1 MMKQLYIA
9 IGLLI
14 CLNSQAQ
21 SYTERLEK
29 LDIQSYRIQIATN
42 DSTNQIVVVEK
53 IKILFL
59 KPQTSFYLDLVEQ
72 NEEKKGMKITELTE
86 NIGTV
91 SYIHNK
97 GKLIITPTSSVKTGE
112 IREYILKYCGIPKD
126 GLVISKNKYNDRTF
140 FGDNW
145 PTRAQNW
152 IACVDHPSDK
162 ASVSFS
168 VETPDHYEVIANGEK
183 KIEVQLPHNRKMVE
197 YYSAVEIPT
206 KVMVIG
212 IADFEIQEAGIIN
225 GIPVSSWVYPQNKE
239 EGFYDLA
246 QATEI
251 IQFFTKHFGEYPYAK
266 LANVQSTTRFGG
278 MENASCIFYDEN
290 SITGKRT
297 DETLIA
303 HEVAH
308 QWFGNSATEM
318 DWCHLWLSEGFAT
331 YCTNLYIQEKYGE
344 EAFDIQL
351 KEDKETILRFY
362 KMNKTPVIDTVSKDL
377 MYLLNANSYQKGAWI
392 LHMLR
397 CKVGDEIF
405 WKGLYN
411 YYQKYKLSN
420 ATSDDFRTVMEEISG
435 MDLHPFFNQW
445 LRNSGHPKI
454 EMTHTVNQHQ
464 INIEINQVQK
474 SKVIFNFPLEIKLTY
489 LNNTSEIKTIEVD
502 EKMEKVSFT
511 IPDGIY
517 SIVLDPHTNLLFE
530 EVK

>member
-1 MMKQLYIA
+1 MMKQLITA
-9 IGLLI
+9 IGFLI
-14 CLNSQAQ
+14 CLNLQAQ
-21 SYTERLEK
+21 SYTERFEN
-29 LDIQSYRIQIATN
+29 LDVESYEIKIALN
-42 DSTNQIVVVEK
+42 DSTNQITVSEK
-53 IKILFL
+53 VKILFL

-72 NEEKKGMKITELTE
+72 NEEHKGMKISELIEMEGAT
-86 NIGTV
+86 T
-91 SYIHNK
+91 YIHDK
-97 GKLIITPTSSVKTGE
+97 GKLIITPRLTIKAGE
-112 IREYILKYCGIPKD
+112 TREYILKYSGVPKD
-126 GLVISKNKYNDRTF
+126 GLVISKNKYNDHTF

-168 VETPDHYEVIANGEK
+168 VEVPDHYEVIANGEK
-183 KIEVQLPHNRKMVE
+183 KMDVQLPHNRKMVE

-212 IADFEIQEAGIIN
+212 VADFEIQEAGIVN

-251 IQFFTKHFGEYPYAK
+251 IQFFTKHFGEYPFAK

-278 MENASCIFYDEN
+278 MENASCIFYDEK
-290 SITGKRT
+290 SITGRRT

-344 EAFDIQL
+344 EAFDTQL
-351 KEDKETILRFY
+351 KEDRETVLRFY
-362 KMNKTPVIDTVSKDL
+362 KLNKTPVIDTVSKNL
-377 MYLLNANSYQKGAWI
+377 MYLLNANSYQKGAWV

-411 YYQKYKLSN
+411 YYKKYKLSN
-420 ATSDDFRTVMEEISG
+420 ATSDDFRNVMEEVSG
-435 MDLHPFFNQW
+435 IDLHPFFNQW
-445 LRNSGHPKI
+445 LRNAGQPKI
-454 EMTHTVNQHQ
+454 EMTQKINGHQ

-474 SKVIFNFPLEIKLTY
+474 SKTIFNFPLEIKLIFSDGK
-489 LNNTSEIKTIEVD
+489 SEIKTIEVD
-502 EKMEKVSFT
+502 QKIENVSFE
-511 IPDGIY
+511 ISSSVQSVI
-517 SIVLDPHTNLLFE
+517 LDPHTNLLFE

>member
-1 MMKQLYIA
+1 MIKRIFTV
-9 IGLLI
+9 IGCLI
-14 CLNSQAQ
+14 CLNLQAQ
-21 SYTERLEK
+21 TFMERFES
-29 LDIQSYRIQIATN
+29 LDVQSYEIKIALNDTTDQIIIT
-42 DSTNQIVVVEK
+42 EK

-59 KPQTSFYLDLVEQ
+59 KNQPSFYLDLVEQ
-72 NEEKKGMKITELTE
+72 NEEKKGMQIMKLIESDGSATYLHE
-86 NIGTV
+86 
-91 SYIHNK
+91 K
-97 GKLIITPTSSVKTGE
+97 GKLIITPTTVLKSGE
-112 IREYILKYCGIPKD
+112 IREYTLKYSGIPKD
-126 GLVISKNKYNDRTF
+126 GLVISKNKFNDRTF

-162 ASVSFS
+162 ATVSFS
-168 VETPDHYEVIANGEK
+168 VEVPDHYEVIANGEK
-183 KIEVQLPHNRKMVE
+183 KMEVQLPHNRKIVE

-212 IADFEIQEAGIIN
+212 VADFEIQQAGLIN
-225 GIPVSSWVYPQNKE
+225 GIPISSWVYPENKKK
-239 EGFYDLA
+239 GFYDLA
-246 QATEI
+246 QATDI
-251 IQFFTKHFGEYPYAK
+251 IQFFIKHFGEYPYTK

-344 EAFDIQL
+344 DAFDIQL
-351 KEDKETILRFY
+351 KKDRETVLGFY
-362 KMNKTPVIDTVSKDL
+362 KFNKTPVIDTVSKNL

-420 ATSDDFRTVMEEISG
+420 ATSDDFRIVMEEVSG
-435 MDLHPFFNQW
+435 MYLDSFFNQW
-445 LRNSGHPKI
+445 LRNVGQPKI
-454 EMTHTVNQHQ
+454 EMKQTNSD
-464 INIEINQVQK
+464 NQVTIELNQLQE
-474 SKVIFNFPLEIKLTY
+474 SGVIFTFPLEVKFIYTDK
-489 LNNTSEIKTIEVD
+489 TSEIKVIEVD
-502 EKMEKVSFT
+502 ERIEKVNFS
-511 IPDGIY
+511 IPSKLQ
-517 SIVLDPHTNLLFE
+517 SIVIDPNTNLLFE